1 MRRTWAE
8 YCRCLAIAIDTSLHQ
23 LACSKI
29 YRKRRNYR
37 NFENQSELLLKR
49 MKIFSRNNSLELRT
63 ISSKKWIFWSNF
75 KFPIIYGQDL
85 RFEANRKNNKLYFIF
100 VIWSRYYILITL
112 ARPNYEILYVEFVGS
127 FACFEI
133 FQGLFVNFGEHR
145 NGQIK
150 LGSDSVSDF
159 FMDSLGTNH
168 RIRPHIPDFHLYH

>member
-49 MKIFSRNNSLELRT
+49 MIIFSRNNSLELRT
-63 ISSKKWIFWSNF
+63 ISSKKWIFDQISNF
-75 KFPIIYGQDL
+75 RLFMVKTFILGLTEKIIS
-85 RFEANRKNNKLYFIF
+85 FIF

-133 FQGLFVNFGEHR
+133 FQGLFVNLGEHR